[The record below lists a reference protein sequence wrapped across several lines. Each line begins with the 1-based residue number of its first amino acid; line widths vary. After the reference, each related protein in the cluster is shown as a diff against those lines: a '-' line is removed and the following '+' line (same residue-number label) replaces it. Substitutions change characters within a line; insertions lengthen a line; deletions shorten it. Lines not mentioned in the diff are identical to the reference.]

1 MTGPA
6 TISFEQVSV
15 CFGNTVALDK
25 VSFEVGAGQKIAVIG
40 ANGAGKSTL
49 LRSLLGLIS
58 IDEGTVSVDGESAR
72 TSIDWMQRRLAVA
85 YIPQRPSKG
94 RFPLSVKELLGS
106 SRNPEVSLSIGHDL
120 GLSHLLEQSVSTLSG
135 GQLQRCYVARGIG
148 SLAGGACALVAD
160 EPTSAL
166 DFNGQ
171 KHVAQLLTEIPTTL
185 IVVTHERA
193 VANNCDRVFEMAS
206 GVMREAGT
214 S

>member
-1 MTGPA
+1 
-6 TISFEQVSV
+6 
-15 CFGNTVALDK
+15 
-25 VSFEVGAGQKIAVIG
+25 
-40 ANGAGKSTL
+40 
-49 LRSLLGLIS
+49 
-58 IDEGTVSVDGESAR
+58 
-72 TSIDWMQRRLAVA
+72 MQRRLAVA

-106 SRNPEVSLSIGHDL
+106 SRNPEVSLSIAHDL
-120 GLSHLLEQSVSTLSG
+120 GLSQLLGQSVSTLSG

-148 SLAGGACALVAD
+148 SLSGGACALVAD

-171 KHVAQLLTEIPTTL
+171 KHVAQLLTEIPATL